1 MRLRIIISSLFV
13 IVFGF
18 LSAQNQINWT
28 SFDDINDSLRKEAK
42 PVLIFIHTDW
52 CKYCKMQENTTF
64 KDVEV
69 IQELNDTYY
78 CIQLNAE
85 VSDSIFF
92 LGRTYYKSP
101 NSYHELAIFLGKD
114 EGKLSFPTTV
124 ILDASLQLMNRI
136 IGLAKREN
144 FVK

>member
-1 MRLRIIISSLFV
+1 MRLRIIISTLFI
-13 IVFGF
+13 IVVGF

-42 PVLIFIHTDW
+42 PVLVFIHTDW

-69 IQELNDTYY
+69 VQELNNFYY
-78 CIQLNAE
+78 CIRLDAE

-92 LGRTYYKSP
+92 LGRVYDNSL
-101 NSYHELAIFLGKD
+101 NSYHELANFLGKIN
-114 EGKLSFPTTV
+114 GKLSFPTTV
-124 ILDASLQLMNRI
+124 VLDASLQLTERI

-144 FVK
+144 FLK